1 MGKAYD
7 RATYDLAVIGLGGLG
22 SSTAWHA
29 TSRGLSVLG
38 LEAFGLGHERGASH
52 DTSRIIRHSY
62 HTPEYVALTFGA
74 YDEWARLENETG
86 EQFVTMTGGLDLYP
100 PDAHIPMDDY
110 LSSMDFHRIAY
121 DVLDPDT
128 VRDRWPAIVLPDG
141 TTAIHQ
147 ARTGIVPAAA
157 GTAAMTRRARELGA
171 TIQDNTRV
179 EAIVPGPDS
188 VELVTADG
196 VVSVGRVVVTADAWT
211 AGLLAPLGVDL
222 PLTVT
227 EEQLTYFAPPQPS
240 KFSPEVF
247 PVWIWMDEPSYYGF
261 PTYGEATIKAAQDCG
276 GPTVTADAR
285 SGALDEAM
293 LERLSTFMRGV
304 FPGSGDP
311 IRSKRCL
318 YTLTPDRD
326 FVIDRLPEHPS
337 VTVGLGA
344 GHGFKFAAL
353 FGRLLTDMAIDGAS
367 SYDLSAF
374 RLDRAALTDPSYVA
388 NWMV

>member
-1 MGKAYD
+1 V
-7 RATYDLAVIGLGGLG
+7 ATYDLAVIGLGGLG

-29 TSRGLSVLG
+29 ASRGLSVIG
-38 LEAFGLGHERGASH
+38 IEAFGLGHERGASH

-74 YDEWARLENETG
+74 YDEWARLEDETG
-86 EQFVTMTGGLDLYP
+86 EQFVTVTGGLDLYP
-100 PDAHIPMDDY
+100 PDAQIPMADY
-110 LSSMDFHRIAY
+110 LSSMDAHHIAY
-121 DVLDPDT
+121 DVLDPGA
-128 VRDRWPAIVLPDG
+128 VRDRWPAFVLPDG

-147 ARTGIVPAAA
+147 ARSGIVPAAA

-171 TIQDNTRV
+171 TIRDNTRV
-179 EAIVPGPDS
+179 EAIVPGTDS

-196 VVSVGRVVVTADAWT
+196 VVSAGRVVVTADAWT

-227 EEQLTYFAPPQPS
+227 EEQITYFAPPQPA

-261 PTYGEATIKAAQDCG
+261 PTYGEPAIKAAQDCG
-276 GPTVTADAR
+276 GPIVTADDR
-285 SGALDEAM
+285 SGELDEVM
-293 LERLSTFMRGV
+293 RQRLSEFMGSV
-304 FPGSGDP
+304 FPGSGSP

-326 FVIDRLPEHPS
+326 FVVDRLPGHPS

-353 FGRLLTDMAIDGAS
+353 FGRLLTEMAVDGSS

-374 RLDRAALTDPSYVA
+374 GLDRTALTDPAYVA
-388 NWMV
+388 NWLV